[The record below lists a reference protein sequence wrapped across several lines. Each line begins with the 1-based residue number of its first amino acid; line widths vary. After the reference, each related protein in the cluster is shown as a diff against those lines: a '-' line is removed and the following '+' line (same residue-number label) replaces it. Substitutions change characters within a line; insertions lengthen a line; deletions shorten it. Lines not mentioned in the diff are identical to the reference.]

1 MHWVS
6 KSADLSPN
14 MDSEG
19 DKGTFSLE
27 GAIGFLR
34 RQSLAIFGTL
44 FIFFILGQIYCV
56 VATRYYTA
64 SAAVFID
71 PRMVDPFQ
79 KDSNPGNPGGFR
91 VRDPSDE

>member
-34 RQSLAIFGTL
+34 RQSLAIFGY
-44 FIFFILGQIYCV
+44 FVHFFYSRTNILRS
-56 VATRYYTA
+56 RYKVLHRQRSSFYR
-64 SAAVFID
+64 SENGRSLPKRF
-71 PRMVDPFQ
+71 
-79 KDSNPGNPGGFR
+79 
-91 VRDPSDE
+91 